1 MDGEA
6 LAQQFV
12 AQTESADAEH
22 VASQRAAASGE
33 FGAYWE
39 QTGREAIERMEK
51 RDGSSET
58 G

>member
-12 AQTESADAEH
+12 LQTESADAEH
-22 VASQRAAASGE
+22 VASHRAAASGE
-33 FGAYWE
+33 FESYWE
-39 QTGREAIERMEK
+39 AKGREAIERMEK